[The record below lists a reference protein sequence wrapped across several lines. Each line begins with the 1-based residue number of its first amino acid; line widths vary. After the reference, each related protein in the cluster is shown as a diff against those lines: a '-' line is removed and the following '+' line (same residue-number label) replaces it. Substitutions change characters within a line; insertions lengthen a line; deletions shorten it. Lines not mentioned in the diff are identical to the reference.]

1 MSRITVTFQTKT
13 LNELNALRDDFEKS
27 RNISGIL
34 RIIAITAI
42 AAGDSIQKV
51 ADLMRTCT
59 ETIKNW
65 INEFLWMGVS
75 SLTPIKST
83 GRPKILN
90 DSEEEIIKKIL
101 AKTPEKYG
109 FRGGCWDSKKI
120 GNFIKENFGKTVS
133 IKYILEILKKIGFSF
148 KKARVS

>member
-90 DSEEEIIKKIL
+90 
-101 AKTPEKYG
+101 
-109 FRGGCWDSKKI
+109 
-120 GNFIKENFGKTVS
+120 FIKENFGKTVS

-148 KKARVS
+148 KKARVSAGDKNAWLRKQWIE